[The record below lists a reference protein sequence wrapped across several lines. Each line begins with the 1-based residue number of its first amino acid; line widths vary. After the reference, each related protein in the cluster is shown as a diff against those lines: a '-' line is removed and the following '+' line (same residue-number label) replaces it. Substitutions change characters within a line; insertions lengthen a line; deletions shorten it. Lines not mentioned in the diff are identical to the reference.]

1 MIGADTENDDIG
13 QEADDDNDATPGVE
27 ETNKDGVDQCQ
38 EEFVEG
44 EVDTSVEN
52 MTSTSVAVFYL
63 KWTEEGVVGGP
74 RGGLVRMFG
83 PEGRH
88 YFYSLQV
95 GEKYHHP

>member
-13 QEADDDNDATPGVE
+13 QEADDGVE
-27 ETNKDGVDQCQ
+27 ETSVDQCQ

-95 GEKYHHP
+95 GKKCDHP